1 MGDYGLNQT
10 FEYSEI
16 QFDSW
21 DTVAAAGSL
30 NPSTAADKYSWPRF
44 NFTSKQPNVAA
55 IKILQAE
62 IPFVW
67 DVINSK
73 NNTFVYTA
81 AGVPTTIT
89 IPAGTYT
96 GVTLAA
102 QLQTLLAAVTV
113 GFTVTYST
121 TTLKFT
127 FTQAAA
133 IAWSLGFA
141 TRQTAYSPLGFIP
154 GGSYTATG
162 VGSTIVSNIVAQVT
176 GPNYLYLNST
186 KFGSLLNNNTT
197 DGANQANSNIVIA
210 KIPVNANYGSTV
222 FYTDPDPNKYFDFF
236 AGNEITN
243 FTFFLTLGSDQYQFP
258 LDMKGASWSLKLGVL
273 SYRQA
278 TDQLYKKQKTSQKI
292 IGA

>member
-1 MGDYGLNQT
+1 MGDYGLNQI

-21 DTVAAAGSL
+21 DAVAAVGAL
-30 NPSTAADKYSWPRF
+30 NPSTNADKYSWPRY
-44 NFTSKQPNVAA
+44 NFTTKQPNVAA

-67 DVINSK
+67 DVINSN
-73 NNTFVYTA
+73 NNTFVYTS
-81 AGVPTTIT
+81 AGVPTTIR

-96 GVTLAA
+96 GATLAA

-127 FTQAAA
+127 FTQPAAV
-133 IAWSLGFA
+133 AWSLGFA
-141 TRQTAYSPLGFIP
+141 TRQTAYSPIGFVP

-162 VGSTIVSNIVAQVT
+162 AGSTIVSSIVAQVS
-176 GPNYLYLNST
+176 GPNYLYLNSS
-186 KFGSLLNNNTT
+186 KIGSLVNNNTT
-197 DGANQANSNIVIA
+197 DGANQVNSDIVIA

-222 FYTDPDPNKYFDFF
+222 FYNDPDPSKYFDFF
-236 AGNEITN
+236 AGSEVSN
-243 FTFFLTLGSDQYQFP
+243 FTFFLTLGSDQYQVP
-258 LDMKGASWSLKLGVL
+258 LDMKGASWSLKMGML
-273 SYRQA
+273 SYRSA
-278 TDQLYKKQKTSQKI
+278 TNDLYEKQKPNKRI
-292 IGA
+292 IRG